1 MATRTDYDMDR
12 GAAAS
17 VTGVTP
23 LTSALR
29 RISWGAVFAGVVIS
43 LITHLLLTT
52 LGLGIGMSTI
62 DPTRGGSPDAGPLT
76 LGASIWW
83 AVSGILAALA
93 GGWVASRLAG
103 IPVRTDGVLHGLV
116 TWAATTLVVIYL
128 LTSTV
133 GSLIGGAFG
142 VLGSAVSGLGQAA
155 GQAATTA
162 ASAVTGGT
170 GNPLEALQ
178 QQARDLLATN
188 TDDPQAAADSLTAA
202 LGRIAASGGE
212 ASPADRQIVIDVLSQ
227 QTGMTPQQAEQ
238 RLQEW
243 TTSYQETLAQT
254 EQQAMQAAETTSD
267 AVSTAAIASFIALL
281 LGAIAG
287 AIGGRLGTP
296 REETVLATTTT
307 SRY

>member
-1 MATRTDYDMDR
+1 MTTRTDYDLDR
-12 GAAAS
+12 GASAP
-17 VTGVTP
+17 VTTATP
-23 LTSALR
+23 MTSALR

-62 DPTRGGSPDAGPLT
+62 DPTRGGSPDATPLT

-128 LTSTV
+128 LTSTA
-133 GSLIGGAFG
+133 GSLLGGAFG
-142 VLGSAVSGLGQAA
+142 VLGNAVSGLGQAA

-162 ASAVTGGT
+162 ASAVTGGA
-170 GNPLEALQ
+170 GNPLETLQ
-178 QQARDLLATN
+178 QQARDLLAAN
-188 TDDPQAAADSLTAA
+188 TDNPQAAADSLTAA
-202 LGRIAASGGE
+202 LARIAASGGE
-212 ASPADRQIVIDVLSQ
+212 PSPADRQTVIDILSQ

-243 TTSYQETLAQT
+243 VNSYQQTMAQA
-254 EQQAMQAAETTSD
+254 EQQAVQAAEATTD
-267 AVSTAAIASFIALL
+267 AVSTAAISSFIALL

-287 AIGGRLGTP
+287 AIGGRMGTP
-296 REETVLATTTT
+296 REETVLTATTTT
-307 SRY
+307 RY